1 MLSIHDNK
9 IDSTNGVF
17 NIEDTSNKPIKLYSN
32 KIINTDNYIIS
43 DSYVFKKN
51 TAIPFLYFALRNSN
65 PVTNGNI
72 HFNIDLKDWVANS
85 NNNISGYYT
94 FPSYIDS
101 LIKATKLRD
110 YVLKGSWVKS
120 RVAYSS
126 DIGVAELNQWNSTH
140 DFTVGRYNLNNMAPG
155 PVMVGVPPSY
165 EDPIIDNKA
174 FIFNNVNKNKN
185 IINLRISSANYVFIT
200 LYVQFCLEVL

>member
-43 DSYVFKKN
+43 DSYVFEKI

-85 NNNISGYYT
+85 NNNIFGYYT

-101 LIKATKLRD
+101 LIKATKVGEYELR
-110 YVLKGSWVKS
+110 GSWVQS

-140 DFTVGRYNLNNMAPG
+140 DFTVGRYNLNNQAPIL
-155 PVMVGVPPSY
+155 VMDYVEPNTDS
-165 EDPIIDNKA
+165 NT
-174 FIFNNVNKNKN
+174 FIFGNVNNNKN
-185 IINLRISSANYVFIT
+185 IINLIITSANYVFIT
-200 LYVQFCLEVL
+200 LYVQFS

>member
-32 KIINTDNYIIS
+32 KIITTDNYIIS
-43 DSYVFKKN
+43 DSYVFEKV

-65 PVTNGNI
+65 PATNGNI

-101 LIKATKLRD
+101 LIKATKLME
-110 YVLKGSWVKS
+110 YVLRGSFVQS

-155 PVMVGVPPSY
+155 SVMDYILPNS
-165 EDPIIDNKA
+165 ISN
-174 FIFNNVNKNKN
+174 IFKFYIVDGNKN
-185 IINLRISSANYVFIT
+185 IINLIINSANYVFIT
-200 LYVQFCLEVL
+200 LYVQFI

>member
-17 NIEDTSNKPIKLYSN
+17 NIEDTTNNPIKLYSN

-65 PVTNGNI
+65 PATNGNI
-72 HFNIDLKDWVANS
+72 HFSLNSKDWIEGT
-85 NNNISGYYT
+85 NNNISGYYS

-110 YVLKGSWVKS
+110 YVLKGSWVQS
-120 RVAYSS
+120 RVAYSG

-140 DFTVGRYNLNNMAPG
+140 DFTIGRYNLSNLAPILVMDYAGPNTDNNT
-155 PVMVGVPPSY
+155 
-165 EDPIIDNKA
+165 
-174 FIFNNVNKNKN
+174 FIFGNVNNDKN
-185 IINLRISSANYVFIT
+185 IINLIIASANYIFIT
-200 LYVQFCLEVL
+200 LYVQFS

>member
-17 NIEDTSNKPIKLYSN
+17 NIEDTTNNPIKLYSN

-51 TAIPFLYFALRNSN
+51 TAIPFLYFALRNNN
-65 PVTNGNI
+65 PATNGNI
-72 HFNIDLKDWVANS
+72 HFNIDLRDWIQGT
-85 NNNISGYYT
+85 NNNINGYYS

-110 YVLKGSWVKS
+110 YVLKGSWVQS
-120 RVAYSS
+120 RVAYSG
-126 DIGVAELNQWNSTH
+126 DIGIAELNQWNSTH
-140 DFTVGRYNLNNMAPG
+140 DFTIGRYNLSNLAPI
-155 PVMVGVPPSY
+155 PVMDYAEPNTDNGV
-165 EDPIIDNKA
+165 
-174 FIFNNVNKNKN
+174 FIFSNVNNDKN
-185 IINLRISSANYVFIT
+185 IINLVVASANYVFIT
-200 LYVQFCLEVL
+200 LYVQFS

>member
-17 NIEDTSNKPIKLYSN
+17 NIEDTTNNPIKLYSN

-65 PVTNGNI
+65 LATNGSI
-72 HFNIDLKDWVANS
+72 QFNINLKNWIEGT
-85 NNNISGYYT
+85 NNNITGYYT
-94 FPSYIDS
+94 LPSYIDS

-110 YVLKGSWVKS
+110 YVLKGSWVQS
-120 RVAYSS
+120 RVTYSG

-140 DFTVGRYNLNNMAPG
+140 DFTIGRYNLSNLAPILIMDYAG
-155 PVMVGVPPSY
+155 PNTDNGV
-165 EDPIIDNKA
+165 
-174 FIFNNVNKNKN
+174 FIFGNVNNDKN
-185 IINLRISSANYVFIT
+185 IINLVIASANYVFIT
-200 LYVQFCLEVL
+200 LYVQFI

>member
-17 NIEDTSNKPIKLYSN
+17 NIEDTSNKLIKLYSN

-72 HFNIDLKDWVANS
+72 HFNIDLRDWVANS

-110 YVLKGSWVKS
+110 YVLKGSWVQS
-120 RVAYSS
+120 RVAYSG

-140 DFTVGRYNLNNMAPG
+140 DFTFGRYNLSNLAPILVMDYAG
-155 PVMVGVPPSY
+155 PNTDS
-165 EDPIIDNKA
+165 NT
-174 FIFNNVNKNKN
+174 FIFGNVNNNKN
-185 IINLRISSANYVFIT
+185 IINLIITSTNYIFIT
-200 LYVQFCLEVL
+200 LYVQFS

>member
-17 NIEDTSNKPIKLYSN
+17 NIEDTTNNPIKLYSN

-65 PVTNGNI
+65 PTIYGNI
-72 HFNIDLKDWVANS
+72 YFNIDLRDWVANS

-110 YVLKGSWVKS
+110 YVLRGSCVQSK
-120 RVAYSS
+120 VAYAG

-140 DFTVGRYNLNNMAPG
+140 DFTIERYNLSNLAPILVIDYTKPNKYNNTF
-155 PVMVGVPPSY
+155 VFS
-165 EDPIIDNKA
+165 
-174 FIFNNVNKNKN
+174 NVNNDKN
-185 IINLRISSANYVFIT
+185 IINLIIASTNYVFIT
-200 LYVQFCLEVL
+200 LYIQFN

>member
-17 NIEDTSNKPIKLYSN
+17 NIEDTSNNPIKLYSN

-51 TAIPFLYFALRNSN
+51 TAIPFLYFALRNNN
-65 PVTNGNI
+65 PATNGNI
-72 HFNIDLKDWVANS
+72 HFSLNSKDWIEGT
-85 NNNISGYYT
+85 NNNISGYYS

-110 YVLKGSWVKS
+110 YVLKGSWVQS
-120 RVAYSS
+120 RVAYSG

-140 DFTVGRYNLNNMAPG
+140 DFTIGRYNLSNLAPILVMDYAGPNTDNNT
-155 PVMVGVPPSY
+155 
-165 EDPIIDNKA
+165 
-174 FIFNNVNKNKN
+174 FIFGNVNNDKN
-185 IINLRISSANYVFIT
+185 IINLIIASANYIFIT
-200 LYVQFCLEVL
+200 LYVQFS

>member
-17 NIEDTSNKPIKLYSN
+17 NIEDTSNKLIKLYSN

-72 HFNIDLKDWVANS
+72 HFNIDLRDWVEGT
-85 NNNISGYYT
+85 NNNITGYYT

-101 LIKATKLRD
+101 LIKVTKLRD
-110 YVLKGSWVKS
+110 YVLKGSWVQSK
-120 RVAYSS
+120 VAYSG

-140 DFTVGRYNLNNMAPG
+140 DFTVGRYNLSNLAPILIMDYVG
-155 PVMVGVPPSY
+155 PNT
-165 EDPIIDNKA
+165 DNSI
-174 FIFNNVNKNKN
+174 FIFGNVNNDKN
-185 IINLRISSANYVFIT
+185 IINLIINSTNYVFIT
-200 LYVQFCLEVL
+200 LYVQFS

>member
-65 PVTNGNI
+65 PATNGNI

-101 LIKATKLRD
+101 LIKATKVGE
-110 YVLKGSWVKS
+110 YVLRGSWVQSK
-120 RVAYSS
+120 VAYSS

-140 DFTVGRYNLNNMAPG
+140 DFTVGRYNLSNQAPIL
-155 PVMVGVPPSY
+155 VMEYVEPNTDS
-165 EDPIIDNKA
+165 NT
-174 FIFNNVNKNKN
+174 FIFGNVDNNKN
-185 IINLRISSANYVFIT
+185 IINLTITSTNYIFIT
-200 LYVQFCLEVL
+200 LYVQFS

>member
-17 NIEDTSNKPIKLYSN
+17 NIEDTTNNPIKLYSN

-65 PVTNGNI
+65 PATNGNI
-72 HFNIDLKDWVANS
+72 HFSLNSKDWIEGT
-85 NNNISGYYT
+85 NNNITGYYT
-94 FPSYIDS
+94 LPSYVDS

-110 YVLKGSWVKS
+110 YVLKGSWVQS
-120 RVAYSS
+120 GVTYSG
-126 DIGVAELNQWNSTH
+126 DIGTAELNQWNSTH
-140 DFTVGRYNLNNMAPG
+140 DFTIGRYNLSNSAPIL
-155 PVMVGVPPSY
+155 VMDYAEPNT
-165 EDPIIDNKA
+165 DNSV
-174 FIFNNVNKNKN
+174 FIFSNVNNNKN
-185 IINLRISSANYVFIT
+185 IINLVIASANYVFIT
-200 LYVQFCLEVL
+200 LYVQFI

>member
-17 NIEDTSNKPIKLYSN
+17 NIEDTSNKLIKLYSN

-65 PVTNGNI
+65 PATNGNI
-72 HFNIDLKDWVANS
+72 HFSLNSKDWIEGT
-85 NNNISGYYT
+85 NNNISGYYS

-110 YVLKGSWVKS
+110 YVLKGSWVQS
-120 RVAYSS
+120 RVVYSG

-140 DFTVGRYNLNNMAPG
+140 DFTVGRYNLSNLAPILVMDYAG
-155 PVMVGVPPSY
+155 PNT
-165 EDPIIDNKA
+165 DNST
-174 FIFNNVNKNKN
+174 FIFGNVNNDKN
-185 IINLRISSANYVFIT
+185 IINLIIASANYVFIT
-200 LYVQFCLEVL
+200 LYVQFS

>member
-17 NIEDTSNKPIKLYSN
+17 NIEDTTNNPIKLYSN

-65 PVTNGNI
+65 PATNGNI
-72 HFNIDLKDWVANS
+72 NFNLNSKDWIEGT
-85 NNNISGYYT
+85 NNNINGYYT
-94 FPSYIDS
+94 LPSYIDS

-110 YVLKGSWVKS
+110 YVLKGSWVQSK
-120 RVAYSS
+120 VAYSG
-126 DIGVAELNQWNSTH
+126 DIGTAELNQWNSTH
-140 DFTVGRYNLNNMAPG
+140 DFTIGRYNLSNLAPIL
-155 PVMVGVPPSY
+155 VMDYAEPNT
-165 EDPIIDNKA
+165 DNSV
-174 FIFNNVNKNKN
+174 FIFSNVNNDKN
-185 IINLRISSANYVFIT
+185 IINLIIASANYVFIT
-200 LYVQFCLEVL
+200 LYVQFS

>member
-17 NIEDTSNKPIKLYSN
+17 NIEDTSNNPIKLYSN

-65 PVTNGNI
+65 PAANGNI
-72 HFNIDLKDWVANS
+72 YFSLNSKDWIEGT
-85 NNNISGYYT
+85 NNNIIGYYT
-94 FPSYIDS
+94 LPSYIDS
-101 LIKATKLRD
+101 LIKAIKLRD
-110 YVLKGSWVKS
+110 YALKGSWVQS
-120 RVAYSS
+120 RVAYSG

-140 DFTVGRYNLNNMAPG
+140 DFTVGRYNLSNLAPMF
-155 PVMVGVPPSY
+155 VMDYAGLNTSNGVC
-165 EDPIIDNKA
+165 
-174 FIFNNVNKNKN
+174 IFDNVNNDKN
-185 IINLRISSANYVFIT
+185 IINIIIASVNYVFIT
-200 LYVQFCLEVL
+200 FYVQFS